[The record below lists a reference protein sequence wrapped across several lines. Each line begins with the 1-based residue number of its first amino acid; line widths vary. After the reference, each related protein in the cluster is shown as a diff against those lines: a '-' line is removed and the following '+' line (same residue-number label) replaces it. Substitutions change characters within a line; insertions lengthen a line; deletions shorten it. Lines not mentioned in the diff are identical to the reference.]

1 MDSNEVDAMNCKHFL
16 QDVDAM
22 AAGELAEPVELEMRR
37 HAERCGACARAL
49 SSARLMMEEIAKER
63 SPEPPADFET
73 RMLAAAKLGEQTSV
87 QRHRSL
93 PMWGSAVAAALV
105 VGIFIGSEFSGPQQ
119 ATDPVAQ
126 SGTPVA
132 QDAVGL
138 PEQKT
143 VRLAFTSK
151 EAVDNVTLTL
161 ELPPNMELAPFPG
174 RHHVSWKVNL
184 KPGDNLLALPM
195 NILFP
200 GEGTL
205 VAHLDDGRKR
215 RTFRTDIGTT
225 PEPSS

>member
-49 SSARLMMEEIAKER
+49 SSARLMMEGIANER
-63 SPEPPADFET
+63 SPEPGPDFET
-73 RMLAAAKLGEQTSV
+73 RMLAAAKQGEQSSV
-87 QRHRSL
+87 KWHRSL
-93 PMWGSAVAAALV
+93 PVWSSAVAAALV
-105 VGIFIGSEFSGPQQ
+105 VGIFIGSGFSGPKEG
-119 ATDPVAQ
+119 ADPVAQ
-126 SGTPVA
+126 PGTTVVQGIA
-132 QDAVGL
+132 AS
-138 PEQKT
+138 PEQRT

-215 RTFRTDIGTT
+215 KTFRTDIGTT

>member
-1 MDSNEVDAMNCKHFL
+1 MNCKHFL

-37 HAERCGACARAL
+37 HAERCGACTRAL
-49 SSARLMMEEIAKER
+49 SSATLMMEEVARER
-63 SPEPPADFET
+63 SPEPGPDFEA
-73 RMLAAAKLGEQTSV
+73 RMLAAAKRREQTAV

-93 PMWGSAVAAALV
+93 PMWGGAVAAALV

-119 ATDPVAQ
+119 ETDPVAQ
-126 SGTPVA
+126 SGTAVMPEVA
-132 QDAVGL
+132 AS

-143 VRLAFTSK
+143 VRLAFTST

-215 RTFRTDIGTT
+215 KTFRTDIGTT

>member
-1 MDSNEVDAMNCKHFL
+1 MNCKHFL

-22 AAGELAEPVELEMRR
+22 AAGELSEPVELEMRR

-49 SSARLMMEEIAKER
+49 SSATLMMEEVARER
-63 SPEPPADFET
+63 APEPAADFEA
-73 RMLAAAKLGEQTSV
+73 RMLAAAKLGERTAAK
-87 QRHRSL
+87 RHWGL
-93 PMWGSAVAAALV
+93 PVWGGAVAAALV
-105 VGIFIGSEFSGPQQ
+105 VGIFIGGELYGPQQ
-119 ATDPVAQ
+119 NTDPVAQ
-126 SGTPVA
+126 TGTPVVQEIGVA
-132 QDAVGL
+132 TN
-138 PEQKT
+138 QKT
-143 VRLAFTSK
+143 VRLAFSSK

-174 RHHVSWKVNL
+174 RHRVSWKVNL

-215 RTFRTDIGTT
+215 KTFRTDIGTT
-225 PEPSS
+225 LEPSS

>member
-1 MDSNEVDAMNCKHFL
+1 MNCKHFL

-22 AAGELAEPVELEMRR
+22 AAGELSEPVELEMRR

-49 SSARLMMEEIAKER
+49 SSATLMMEEVAR
-63 SPEPPADFET
+63 ARAPEPGPDFET
-73 RMLAAAKLGEQTSV
+73 RMLAAAKMGEPAAT
-87 QRHRSL
+87 RRPWGL
-93 PMWGSAVAAALV
+93 PVWGGAVAAALV
-105 VGIFIGSEFSGPQQ
+105 VGIFIGGELYGPKQQ
-119 ATDPVAQ
+119 AAPVAQ
-126 SGTPVA
+126 TGADVMQEIGA
-132 QDAVGL
+132 IAD
-138 PEQKT
+138 QKT
-143 VRLAFTSK
+143 VRLAFSSK

-174 RHHVSWKVNL
+174 RHRVSWKVNL

-215 RTFRTDIGTT
+215 KTFRTDIGTT
-225 PEPSS
+225 MEPSS

>member
-1 MDSNEVDAMNCKHFL
+1 MNCKHFL
-16 QDVDAM
+16 RDVDAM

-49 SSARLMMEEIAKER
+49 SSARLMMEEIARER
-63 SPEPPADFET
+63 SPEPGEDFEA
-73 RMLAAAKLGEQTSV
+73 RMLAAAKQGEQASIK
-87 QRHRSL
+87 RHWSL
-93 PMWGSAVAAALV
+93 PMWGGAVAAALV
-105 VGIFIGSEFSGPQQ
+105 VGIFIGSKFSGPQQ
-119 ATDPVAQ
+119 ESEPLAQ
-126 SGTPVA
+126 SGTSGVQDVA
-132 QDAVGL
+132 VS

-174 RHHVSWKVNL
+174 RHRVSWKVNL

-215 RTFRTDIGTT
+215 KTFRTDIGTT
-225 PEPSS
+225 LEPSS

>member
-1 MDSNEVDAMNCKHFL
+1 MNCKHFL

-22 AAGELAEPVELEMRR
+22 AAGELSEPVELEMRR

-49 SSARLMMEEIAKER
+49 SSATLMMEEVARER
-63 SPEPPADFET
+63 APEPDQGFEA
-73 RMLAAAKLGEQTSV
+73 RMLAAAKRGEQPSAK
-87 QRHRSL
+87 RSWAI
-93 PMWGSAVAAALV
+93 PAWGGAVAAALV
-105 VGIFIGSEFSGPQQ
+105 VGIFIGSEFSATQQ
-119 ATDPVAQ
+119 PTDPVAQ
-126 SGTPVA
+126 TSTATVQEVA
-132 QDAVGL
+132 VAGD
-138 PEQKT
+138 QKT

-174 RHHVSWKVNL
+174 RHRVSWKVNL

-215 RTFRTDIGTT
+215 KTFRTDIGTT
-225 PEPSS
+225 LEPSS